1 MYEAFINSISNIINK
16 DNIHLNQPMSKHTT
30 FKVGGVADILVE
42 PENVNQLIEILSCAK
57 EYNVPYFVMGNG
69 SNLLVGD
76 KGIRGLVIKI
86 ANAMSRC
93 EVHGEYIKAECGIK
107 LSRLANNALA
117 SCLTGLEFASGIPGT
132 LGGAVFMNAGAYGG
146 EMKDIIKEVKYFDI
160 EKNEVITISG
170 EDCEFGYRHSI
181 FSDLN
186 AVILEA
192 TMKLAYGEADE
203 IRSVMNDLAT
213 RRNEKQPVDKPS
225 AGSTFK
231 RPEGYFA
238 GTMIQDCGL
247 KGHSIGGAQ
256 VSEKHA
262 GFVINT
268 GDATARDISE
278 LIEYVQEKVEEK
290 YGVVLEPEVR
300 FVGEFQ

>member
-42 PENVNQLIEILSCAK
+42 PENINQLIEILSCAK

-93 EVHGEYIKAECGIK
+93 EVDGEYIKAECGIK
-107 LSRLANNALA
+107 LSRLASNALA
-117 SCLTGLEFASGIPGT
+117 GCLTGLEFASGIPGT

-146 EMKDIIKEVKYFDI
+146 EMKDVIKEVTYFDI

-170 EDCEFGYRHSI
+170 EACEFGYRHSV

-186 AVILEA
+186 VVILEA
-192 TMKLAYGEADE
+192 TMKLALGEADE
-203 IRSVMNDLAT
+203 IRAVMNDLAA

-247 KGHSIGGAQ
+247 KGYSIGGAQ

-268 GDATARDISE
+268 GDATARDILE
-278 LIEYVQEKVEEK
+278 LIEYVKEKVSEK
-290 YGVVLEPEVR
+290 YGVILEPEVR
-300 FVGEFQ
+300 FVGEFR